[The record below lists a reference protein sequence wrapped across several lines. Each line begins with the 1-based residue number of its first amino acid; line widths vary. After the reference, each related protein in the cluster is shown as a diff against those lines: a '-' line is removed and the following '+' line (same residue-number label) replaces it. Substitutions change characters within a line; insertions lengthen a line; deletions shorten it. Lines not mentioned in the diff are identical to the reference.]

1 MSERGGN
8 HLMSI
13 NLDENLK
20 RSASN
25 FQESIAYIY
34 RDKIVTYGEL
44 NQQVDQLAAGLSAQG
59 IGKGD
64 GVALILGNSPEFLI
78 AYYGVLRL
86 GAFVVPI
93 NPLFTQGEISYI
105 LDNSQAKVVI
115 AHVSVEQKLSDVKK
129 QLENLKLVIYTE
141 AENQEWKWEHL
152 MEPSINI
159 CGSTYIDGEDLAV
172 ILYTSGTTG
181 KPKGAMLTHRNLAS
195 NADSIS
201 TLLELHENDRVVAVL
216 PMFHV
221 FCMTICLNAPIACGA
236 TVLIQPKFSPLDVV
250 STIRERKATVFA
262 GVPTMYS
269 FINHLPEATA
279 EDFQSIRMCISGG
292 ASIPVELLHK
302 FENKYTVCI
311 LEGYGLSET
320 APLVAINPL
329 KGTRKPGSIGLNIP
343 AVQSK
348 VVDEFGKELPRGEVG
363 ELIVQGPNVMKGYLG
378 MPEATAAAFKDG
390 WFYTGDLATMDVE
403 GYIYIVDRK
412 KDMIIVGGY
421 NVYPREVEEV
431 LYQHPAVVEA
441 AVIGF
446 PDGEYGES
454 VKAFVVVKDEQ
465 ITMNDIIRF
474 CQDKLVKYK
483 LPKQVEFCKELPK
496 NSTGKILRRELRE
509 LTEVR

>member
-1 MSERGGN
+1 MSY
-8 HLMSI
+8 
-13 NLDENLK
+13 NLNENLK

-25 FQESIAYIY
+25 FPESIAYIY
-34 RDKIVTYGEL
+34 GDQSVTYQEL
-44 NQQVDQLAAGLSAQG
+44 NQKVDQLAAGLYVKG
-59 IGKGD
+59 IRKGD
-64 GVALILGNSPEFLI
+64 AVALILGNSPEFLI
-78 AYYGVLRL
+78 AYYGILRL

-93 NPLFTQGEISYI
+93 NPLYTQGEINYF
-105 LDNSQAKVVI
+105 LDNCQAKAVI
-115 AHVSVEQKLSDVKK
+115 THVSVEPKLSEIKK
-129 QLENLKLVIYTE
+129 HLKTLKLIVYTG
-141 AENQEWKWEHL
+141 AEEQESTWERL
-152 MEPSINI
+152 METSNDV
-159 CGSTYIDGEDLAV
+159 CGSTYIDDEDLAV

-181 KPKGAMLTHRNLAS
+181 KPKGAMLTHRNLVS

-201 TLLELHENDRVVAVL
+201 KLLELDVKDRVVAVL

-236 TVLIQPKFSPLDVV
+236 TVLIQPRFSPHDVV
-250 STIRERKATVFA
+250 STIQDKKATVFA

-269 FINHLPEATA
+269 FINQLPEAIA
-279 EDFQSIRMCISGG
+279 KDCQSIRICISGG
-292 ASIPVELLHK
+292 ASISVELLHK
-302 FENKYTVCI
+302 FEKKFNVSI

-329 KGTRKPGSIGLNIP
+329 KGTHKPGSIGLNIP
-343 AVQSK
+343 AVHSK

-363 ELIVQGPNVMKGYLG
+363 ELVVQGPNVMRGYLG
-378 MPEATAAAFKDG
+378 MPEATSAAFNDG
-390 WFYTGDLATMDVE
+390 WFYTGDLATMDEE

-412 KDMIIVGGY
+412 KDIIIVGGY

-441 AVIGF
+441 AVIGV

-465 ITMNDIIRF
+465 ITMNDIIQF

-483 LPKQVEFCKELPK
+483 LPKRVEFLKELPK
-496 NSTGKILRRELRE
+496 NSTGKILRRELRG
-509 LTEVR
+509 LTEVK